1 MLAAVGATSG
11 MRRQMRP
18 PVTGMRAVRGR
29 RSFSA
34 SAYWRARGRTAGVAP
49 HMRAVRQS
57 DLRRACRH
65 GQCMVLQ
72 VVLAVLVTHAGT
84 LTVGRRVH
92 VSTSQE
98 IYNVS
103 PPSQSESQPGPSRS
117 AFPTVKE

>member
-1 MLAAVGATSG
+1 

-34 SAYWRARGRTAGVAP
+34 SAYWRARGRTAGVWRP
-49 HMRAVRQS
+49 TYMRAVRQS

-65 GQCMVLQ
+65 GQRMVLQ

-98 IYNVS
+98 IYYI
-103 PPSQSESQPGPSRS
+103 
-117 AFPTVKE
+117 